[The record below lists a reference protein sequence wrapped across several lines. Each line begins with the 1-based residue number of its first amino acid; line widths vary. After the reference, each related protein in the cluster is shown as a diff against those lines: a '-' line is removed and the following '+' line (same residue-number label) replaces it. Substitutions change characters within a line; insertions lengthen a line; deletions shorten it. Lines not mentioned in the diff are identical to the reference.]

1 MIRPKECSSG
11 IQLDETSINLL
22 KFDNSH
28 LSCCHHDP
36 AKISNVGSVRKTI
49 ASCNTSSQYIPTQ
62 SSGLEQIECD
72 ENLLVGELQVSMKTC
87 KPLDAT
93 TSECVDPLSKISAIP
108 SLHPQE
114 FHPERTMDSKPKEF
128 SLQRHGVSR
137 SRSMKMNKYDKKSL
151 AVDYDPLM
159 LRPMLRR
166 STDENIFKSF
176 DTVAA
181 AIFQEIPLRKTSTL
195 LRQNTV
201 AATQKDNCDD
211 ELVTT
216 QTSLLDQKT
225 RMKVLPMG
233 ISHTNKSSS
242 IKHNTGIVDSWKRR
256 KGFGK
261 RITKTMDKGQVDFEM
276 VVSAKY
282 KASSLKENMGKI
294 AKLKLPV
301 ANDECHRTHNSSYKD
316 VNVHINDA
324 SNSDLEEG
332 KIITRKNRCMDDSY
346 TTDSKRIKNPNI
358 SNNFTIS
365 IADPQ
370 GDVTLVNTD
379 PNGSFDNQEDAVCTN
394 VL

>member
-22 KFDNSH
+22 QFENSH

-36 AKISNVGSVRKTI
+36 AKTSNVGSARKTI
-49 ASCNTSSQYIPTQ
+49 ASCNTSSQNIPTQ

-114 FHPERTMDSKPKEF
+114 SHPERTMDSKPKEF

-216 QTSLLDQKT
+216 QNSLLDQKT

-242 IKHNTGIVDSWKRR
+242 IKHNIGIVDSWKRR

-301 ANDECHRTHNSSYKD
+301 ANDECHRTHNNSYKD
-316 VNVHINDA
+316 VNVNIDDA

-346 TTDSKRIKNPNI
+346 TTDSRRIKDPDI
-358 SNNFTIS
+358 SNNLTIS

-370 GDVTLVNTD
+370 GDVTLVNTN

>member
-1 MIRPKECSSG
+1 MLRPKECSSG

-22 KFDNSH
+22 QFDNSH
-28 LSCCHHDP
+28 LSRCHHDP
-36 AKISNVGSVRKTI
+36 AKTSNVGSVRKTI
-49 ASCNTSSQYIPTQ
+49 ASCNTPSQNIPIQ

-114 FHPERTMDSKPKEF
+114 SHPERTMDSKPKEF

-201 AATQKDNCDD
+201 AATQKDNCDV

-216 QTSLLDQKT
+216 QNSLLDQKT

-242 IKHNTGIVDSWKRR
+242 IKHNIGIVDSWKRR

-301 ANDECHRTHNSSYKD
+301 ANDECHRTHKNSYED
-316 VNVHINDA
+316 VNLHIDDA

-346 TTDSKRIKNPNI
+346 TTDCKRIKNPNI
-358 SNNFTIS
+358 SNNLTIS

-370 GDVTLVNTD
+370 GDVTLVNTN

>member
-1 MIRPKECSSG
+1 MLRPKECSSG

-49 ASCNTSSQYIPTQ
+49 ASCNTPSQNIPIQ

-114 FHPERTMDSKPKEF
+114 SHPERTMDSKPKEF
-128 SLQRHGVSR
+128 SHQRHGVSR
-137 SRSMKMNKYDKKSL
+137 SRSMKMNRYDKKSL

-181 AIFQEIPLRKTSTL
+181 AIFQEIPLRKTSSL

-242 IKHNTGIVDSWKRR
+242 IKHNIGIVDSWKRR

-276 VVSAKY
+276 VVSAKH
-282 KASSLKENMGKI
+282 KASSLRENMGKI

-346 TTDSKRIKNPNI
+346 TTDCKRIKNPNI
-358 SNNFTIS
+358 SNNLTIS

-370 GDVTLVNTD
+370 GDVTLVNTN
-379 PNGSFDNQEDAVCTN
+379 PNGSFDIQEDAVCTN